1 MELRLDPK
9 EHARARRAGLS
20 DPLFCPAAMAAIAM
34 GRGRYSPS
42 QGTLGR
48 LALVTFS
55 LLSSLVTLVYRLRAM
70 ARKGEGAAGDA
81 WCEVAIAAMTGAERT
96 IAGLAPPGSS
106 SAPAPPPVAP
116 GVPPLCEVEIAI
128 VCDGPSPSAADTA
141 RRMDAAARARGV
153 VLSGA
158 TWSAILRA
166 LDAPPPPL
174 EVVAGAAPPPPR
186 EPRGRAA
193 PPRVRPRSG
202 VPRTSDRD
210 RRASP

>member
-34 GRGRYSPS
+34 GRGRYSPN

-81 WCEVAIAAMTGAERT
+81 WCEVAISAMTGAERT
-96 IAGLAPPGSS
+96 IAGLAPP
-106 SAPAPPPVAP
+106 APP
-116 GVPPLCEVEIAI
+116 VPPAVPAFCEVEIAI
-128 VCDGPSPSAADTA
+128 VCDGPSPAAADMA
-141 RRMDAAARARGV
+141 RRMDAAARALGAA
-153 VLSGA
+153 LSVA

-166 LDAPPPPL
+166 LDARLAPL
-174 EVVAGAAPPPPR
+174 EGGASAAPSPPR